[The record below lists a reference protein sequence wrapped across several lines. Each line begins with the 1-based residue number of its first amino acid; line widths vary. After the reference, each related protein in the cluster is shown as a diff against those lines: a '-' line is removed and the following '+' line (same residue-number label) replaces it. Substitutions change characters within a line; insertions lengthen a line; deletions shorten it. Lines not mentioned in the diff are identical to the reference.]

1 MMDRRRWVSSVSR
14 VGSVALLAMAGA
26 ASLAAIDV
34 PAGQAPA
41 VVVPFATG
49 ERLTYD
55 VSWSTYVTAG
65 TLTFNVRSAPAA
77 GGAKGYYAVAEAQ
90 PNSVLSKLY
99 ALHYKADTLI
109 EASTLLPQRSST
121 FGREGS
127 HQRTRVTRFD
137 RAGQRAYFEQIG
149 GIKKEVPVPP
159 RVHDALSVLYA
170 VRAANLRPGA
180 RIKVPVCDSGR
191 VYDVLLE
198 IGAPE
203 SVETGVGATLAYRIT
218 PRILDPAGRPEPGRF
233 VIWLSADA
241 RRVPVKFESEV
252 VVGKFVA
259 VLREVAVSASR

>member
-1 MMDRRRWVSSVSR
+1 MVKAFTRPLAA
-14 VGSVALLAMAGA
+14 ALLALVAGTTA
-26 ASLAAIDV
+26 LPADV
-34 PAGQAPA
+34 PSATRGE
-41 VVVPFATG
+41 VVVPFAAG

-65 TLTFNVRSAPAA
+65 TITFNVRSAPAA
-77 GGAKGYYAVAEAQ
+77 GGAKGYYAIAEAQ
-90 PNSVLSKLY
+90 PNAILSKLY

-137 RAGQRAYFEQIG
+137 RAGQRAYFEQVG

-159 RVHDALSVLYA
+159 RVHDALSALYA

-191 VYDVLLE
+191 VYDVLLD

-203 SVETGVGATLAYRIT
+203 TVDTGIGATLAYRIT
-218 PRILDPAGRPEPGRF
+218 PHIVDPAGRPEPGRF
-233 VIWLSADA
+233 AIWLSADA

-259 VLREVAVSASR
+259 LLREVAVSASR

>member
-1 MMDRRRWVSSVSR
+1 MIDQSR
-14 VGSVALLAMAGA
+14 CFGSVRRIGMVLLLAVAGA
-26 ASLAAIDV
+26 GSLSATDV
-34 PAGQAPA
+34 PTSPPPA
-41 VVVPFATG
+41 IVVPFAAG

-65 TLTFNVRSAPAA
+65 TITFDVRSAPAA

-90 PNSVLSKLY
+90 PNSLLSKLY

-127 HQRTRVTRFD
+127 HQRTRLTRFD
-137 RAGQRAYFEQIG
+137 RAGQRAYFEQVG

-191 VYDVLLE
+191 VYDILLD

-203 SVETGVGATLAYRIT
+203 TVDTGVGATLAYRIT
-218 PRILDPAGRPEPGRF
+218 PHIVDPAGRPEPGRF
-233 VIWLSADA
+233 AMWLSADA
-241 RRVPVKFESEV
+241 RRVPVKFESEL